1 MHNLAY
7 CFSKKVFC
15 LSSIFRLYNVAKRH
29 YWQHGTGF
37 GEITAEISTQLH
49 GKPTEYTNSGLA
61 NITYHQL
68 NRLVIFTNI
77 HHPN

>member
-49 GKPTEYTNSGLA
+49 GKPTE
-61 NITYHQL
+61 
-68 NRLVIFTNI
+68 
-77 HHPN
+77 